1 MRIVFMGTP
10 EFAVPSLQRLI
21 EDGHEVAAVYTQ
33 PDKPKGRGYQL
44 AAPPVKELAL
54 QHGIPVYQPTKMKD
68 GSVAAQLREIAPDLI
83 AVVAYGRILPKR
95 FWRSPPMAVSM
106 SIGPSSPNTGE
117 RGPSSGR

>member
-83 AVVAYGRILPKR
+83 AVVAYGRILPKEILEI
-95 FWRSPPMAVSM
+95 PPYGCVNAVSYTHLDVYKRQ
-106 SIGPSSPNTGE
+106 PVF
-117 RGPSSGR
+117 